1 MDSPK
6 AASALKLTKL
16 CSLRNRW
23 LWDSQGSRFNAQCSR
38 GLRFWQ
44 NSTISSSHKNA
55 KVYTTAHSRSSIV
68 RREPGV
74 NFCRPFWMAAMP
86 LDADTSVVMTASDAT
101 KVLEFSFMLVIRL
114 AMVSRMTGISGRK
127 RKNSS
132 TTLST
137 VKPGRVL
144 TTTSSHI
151 SSGKNAVS
159 RKSVACPA

>member
-1 MDSPK
+1 
-6 AASALKLTKL
+6 
-16 CSLRNRW
+16 
-23 LWDSQGSRFNAQCSR
+23 
-38 GLRFWQ
+38 
-44 NSTISSSHKNA
+44 
-55 KVYTTAHSRSSIV
+55 
-68 RREPGV
+68 
-74 NFCRPFWMAAMP
+74 MAAMP
-86 LDADTSVVMTASDAT
+86 LDADTSVVTTASDAT
-101 KVLEFSFMLVIRL
+101 KVLEFSFMLVIRP
-114 AMVSRMTGISGRK
+114 AMVSRMTGRSGRK

>member
-1 MDSPK
+1 MQQGAEVLAEQHDQQQPQK
-6 AASALKLTKL
+6 REGVHHPPTAGQAS
-16 CSLRNRW
+16 CG
-23 LWDSQGSRFNAQCSR
+23 GS
-38 GLRFWQ
+38 
-44 NSTISSSHKNA
+44 
-55 KVYTTAHSRSSIV
+55 
-68 RREPGV
+68 PGV

-86 LDADTSVVMTASDAT
+86 LDADTSVVITASDAT

-114 AMVSRMTGISGRK
+114 AMVSRMTGISGKK